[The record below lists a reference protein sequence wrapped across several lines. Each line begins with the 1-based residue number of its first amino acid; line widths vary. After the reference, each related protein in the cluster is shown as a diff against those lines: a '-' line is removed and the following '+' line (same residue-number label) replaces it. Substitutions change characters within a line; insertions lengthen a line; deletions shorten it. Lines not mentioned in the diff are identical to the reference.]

1 MRLEGGAGSSGV
13 FVSLPFSSLSSPSRV
28 FCCFAPPTLPG
39 YVSSPTLTSLPM
51 PLPLPNHIY
60 PASYTSAFSEEP
72 VRA

>member
-1 MRLEGGAGSSGV
+1 MGRRCWLVGRV
-13 FVSLPFSSLSSPSRV
+13 CFSSLFLAFLSLSRV

-60 PASYTSAFSEEP
+60 PASYMSAFSEEP